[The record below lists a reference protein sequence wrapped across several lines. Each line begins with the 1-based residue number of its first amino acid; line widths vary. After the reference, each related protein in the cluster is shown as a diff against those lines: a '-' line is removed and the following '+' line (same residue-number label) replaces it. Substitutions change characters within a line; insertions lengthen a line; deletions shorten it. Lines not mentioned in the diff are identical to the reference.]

1 MNQISSVSP
10 TTSSLYRIIGADAL
24 LAPVPSGL
32 GFPSEV
38 AQSSY
43 YPGNLRISRQE
54 IVAVSNV
61 LESESIYAEN
71 TRIRK
76 CMSGNTV
83 SYDVLQASVAVD
95 TDEPRRLQTRR
106 LESEGISI
114 RIIRGDHSEELKRI
128 CECLKKAQ
136 KYAGNPLQE
145 RFLSEY
151 MESFTTGEIEAYKSS
166 QRTWIKDFQPS
177 VETVLGFV
185 EPYRDPFGVRAE
197 FEGLVGIVH
206 RGETEVLTTLV
217 ENSTKFI
224 QRLPWAIDA
233 TENNGKGPFEKELF
247 ENPDF
252 TSLHSEFYYSHI

>member
-10 TTSSLYRIIGADAL
+10 NFLSLYRIIGADAL
-24 LAPVPSGL
+24 LAPIPSGL

-43 YPGNLRISRQE
+43 YPANLRISRQE
-54 IVAVSNV
+54 IAAVATV
-61 LESESIYAEN
+61 LEAESIYAEN

-76 CMSGNTV
+76 CVSGNSV
-83 SYDVLQASVAVD
+83 SYDLLQASVAVD
-95 TDEPRRLQTRR
+95 TDEPQRIQTRR
-106 LESEGISI
+106 QELEGIII
-114 RIIRGDHSEELKRI
+114 RIIRGDHSDELKRI
-128 CECLKKAQ
+128 CECLEEAQ

-151 MESFTTGEIEAYKSS
+151 MESFTSGNIEAYKSS
-166 QRTWIKDFQPS
+166 QRTWIKGVQPS

-217 ENSTKFI
+217 KNSTKFI
-224 QRLPWAIDA
+224 RRLP
-233 TENNGKGPFEKELF
+233 
-247 ENPDF
+247 
-252 TSLHSEFYYSHI
+252 